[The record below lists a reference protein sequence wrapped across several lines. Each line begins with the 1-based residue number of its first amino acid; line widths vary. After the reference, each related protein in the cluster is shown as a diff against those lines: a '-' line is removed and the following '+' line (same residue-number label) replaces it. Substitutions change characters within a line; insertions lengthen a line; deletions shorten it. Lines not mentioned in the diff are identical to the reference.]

1 MVESQALL
9 WVSILPALAAL
20 WIGSGAVG
28 GWIKG
33 EESER
38 HTAWVAS
45 LATGMALVVILVLDV
60 QAWWHGVV
68 PGSLRVLTWMES
80 VGFRVMISV
89 VADRLSLSFATLAA
103 LLGWLTVRFSIH
115 YLHREVGFHRF
126 FAFLSLFIAALLHFI
141 LAGNAVMA
149 FVGWELMGLTSYWL
163 IGYALHRVQAGA
175 SATRVIMTN
184 RVGDAGFTVAILLG
198 FTWLGG
204 VEWSELVSGS
214 TVLNSWQLGILTA
227 GFVLAALV
235 KSAQFPFVA
244 WIGRALEGPT
254 PSSALFY
261 GALMIHAGVYLL
273 LRLEDLLRQSP
284 FLMTLLIV
292 LGVLTVLYGVLV
304 GLVQTDVKSG
314 LICATQTQ
322 VGLMFLAC
330 GLGWFEWVAWH
341 MAAHAGWR
349 AYQWL
354 SAPSYM
360 HLMVAPT
367 PATWRGLHRFPAL
380 YAAALARFWIDP
392 LTDQLLLRPTHSLAK
407 DLQSLDDRLLNPVMG
422 NGPLDHVVLTLPRSA
437 VQEGQS
443 GVGAGR
449 GWPARLLAF
458 LADLAQW
465 LEERILSVGGEGMVH
480 TVDDLG
486 AHLAR
491 IDQLFSEPRYLVLMI
506 ILTFV
511 AIL

>member
-1 MVESQALL
+1 MVEQALL
-9 WVSILPALAAL
+9 WVSVLPALAAL
-20 WIGSGAVG
+20 WIGG
-28 GWIKG
+28 GRLFGWLDG
-33 EESER
+33 EKSER

-45 LATGMALVVILVLDV
+45 LATGLALLLMLFVDLQVLL
-60 QAWWHGVV
+60 QGEV
-68 PGSLRVLTWMES
+68 PGSIRLATWMES
-80 VGFRVMISV
+80 VGFRVLISV
-89 VADRLSLSFATLAA
+89 TADRLSLSFATLSA

-126 FAFLSLFIAALLHFI
+126 FALLSLFIAALLHFV

-149 FVGWELMGLTSYWL
+149 FLGWELMGLTSYLL
-163 IGYALHRVQAGA
+163 IGYALHRVQAGE

-198 FTWLGG
+198 FAWLGG
-204 VEWSELVSGS
+204 VEWTELLATS
-214 TVLNSWQLGILTA
+214 TLLNSWQLGILTA
-227 GFVLAALV
+227 GFLLAAQV

-254 PSSALFY
+254 PSSAIFY

-284 FLMTLLIV
+284 FLMTVLII
-292 LGVLTVLYGVLV
+292 LGTLTVLYGVLV

-330 GLGWFEWVAWH
+330 GLGWFEWAAWH

-360 HLMVAPT
+360 HLIHAPT
-367 PATWRGLHRFPAL
+367 PASWRGLHRFPAL
-380 YAAALARFWIDP
+380 YTAALARFWLDP
-392 LTDQLLLRPTHSLAK
+392 LTDQLLLRPTRALAT
-407 DLQSLDDRLLNPVMG
+407 DLQSLEDRLLNPGMG
-422 NGPLDHVVLTLPRSA
+422 SGPLDQAVLTLPLA
-437 VQEGQS
+437 AAHGTGGEGQ
-443 GVGAGR
+443 GLPTRCLVV
-449 GWPARLLAF
+449 
-458 LADLAQW
+458 LADWAQW
-465 LEERILSVGGEGMVH
+465 LEARILSVGGEGMVR
-480 TVDDLG
+480 TVDELG
-486 AHLAR
+486 VYLAR